1 MKVLN
6 YGSLN
11 YDYVYAVDHM
21 VQAGETL
28 SSASMETHFGGKGLN
43 QSIALARAGAQTCHA
58 GMVGEDG
65 RDLMAVCKESG
76 VNTDYISLHEGR
88 SGHAVIQ
95 INSQGENCI
104 LLFRG
109 ANGKNSEKK
118 IKEVLSH
125 FERGDV
131 LLMQNEVNLPEEII
145 REAFERGMKI
155 ALNPS
160 PMDER
165 ILGCSLDKVSL
176 FLLNEVEGRQ
186 LTGQTGIEG
195 MAGKLRE
202 MYPRA
207 EIVMTAGKR
216 GCIYSGEK
224 GSFSCASFTVDAVD
238 TTAAGDTFTGYYI
251 ASMLQGKSV
260 EECLRTASAAAAI
273 AVTRKG
279 AVPSIPQREEVE
291 VFLEAHS
298 G

>member
-104 LLFRG
+104 LLFQG

-145 REAFERGMKI
+145 REAFE
-155 ALNPS
+155 
-160 PMDER
+160 
-165 ILGCSLDKVSL
+165 
-176 FLLNEVEGRQ
+176 
-186 LTGQTGIEG
+186 
-195 MAGKLRE
+195 
-202 MYPRA
+202 
-207 EIVMTAGKR
+207 
-216 GCIYSGEK
+216 
-224 GSFSCASFTVDAVD
+224 
-238 TTAAGDTFTGYYI
+238 
-251 ASMLQGKSV
+251 
-260 EECLRTASAAAAI
+260 
-273 AVTRKG
+273 
-279 AVPSIPQREEVE
+279 
-291 VFLEAHS
+291 
-298 G
+298 